1 MFNSDEFPS
10 SASRVF
16 FFNRPK
22 IGLPLLK
29 QLKLKL
35 RHFLV
40 NTIYPPIFFETYTSH
55 EHSDVTLK
63 SDGKWKVHSTISITN
78 AKNVKQSTA

>member
-1 MFNSDEFPS
+1 MRAGYFC
-10 SASRVF
+10 
-16 FFNRPK
+16 FNRPK

-40 NTIYPPIFFETYTSH
+40 NTIYSPIFFGGNVLETYTSH
-55 EHSDVTLK
+55 EHSGVTLK